1 MMEVL
6 FGPEA
11 VERHGMDGTGNC
23 CRHYS
28 RGRQHNNRQNID
40 CRRREVVVEAE
51 GGSGGWM
58 LALLG
63 TRWHC
68 AVSAEELGIWLII
81 S

>member
-11 VERHGMDGTGNC
+11 WHGTGN

-40 CRRREVVVEAE
+40 CRRREVEVEAE

-68 AVSAEELGIWLII
+68 VVSAEELGIWLII